1 MRPSYRPESPPQPQ
15 PYRTQVLDHLS
26 LVAGMF
32 EELGITEVIDQ
43 APKQDPEMRIV
54 TAGHAVKA
62 MVLNGLG
69 FINQQ
74 LYLVPHFF
82 QNKPISRLIAPG
94 IQASHLNDDTL
105 GRALDT
111 LYDFGVTALDCLIA
125 ATAATRLGLTPK
137 FRHLD
142 TTSFHVD
149 GRYNSAQPPDEQVV
163 HITQGYSRDHRPDLN
178 QVMLEL
184 VVEHQAGIPV
194 LMQPLSGN
202 SHDGKAFGQVV
213 SDHIAQLHPT
223 APPSYLVADSA
234 LYSAE
239 NLQKLAEPSLK
250 WITRV
255 PATLHEAQAVLA
267 QADPQTMAPLTEG
280 YRYHVVPSSYG
291 GVAQRWVLIYSEPR
305 QPQAQRT
312 VDKQWLKQS
321 DREVKAFQTLC
332 RTAFACEADAQQAL
346 AHFAHDLQATFLHDS
361 TICPTPQYKKRG
373 RPGPGTQPDQIV
385 SHIVGALASRI
396 AARQALV
403 DQHSCFILA
412 TNELDEVQLPALEVL
427 AGYKGQAYAEQG
439 VRFLKDPQ
447 FLASSLYLKKPER
460 IMALLM
466 VMTVC
471 LLVYAALEYRIR
483 QALRAQQETFPEQ
496 KGRRVQNPTARWV
509 FHYFVGIHVLYV
521 PQQGPIVI
529 NLAEEH
535 QHLLQL
541 LGKRYTWFAQFI
553 AVCSS
558 SILAEALCRSS
569 PFSGQSREKR

>member
-1 MRPSYRPESPPQPQ
+1 MRHSYRPHIPPKPQ
-15 PYRTQVLDHLS
+15 PYRTQILDHLG

-43 APKQDPEMRIV
+43 ATKQDPEMRIV

-111 LYDFGVTALDCLIA
+111 LYDAGLTTLYSLIA
-125 ATAATRLGLTPK
+125 ATAATRLGLTPT

-149 GRYNSAQPPDEQVV
+149 GRYNSAEAPDEQIV

-194 LMQPLSGN
+194 LMKPLSGN
-202 SHDGKAFGQVV
+202 SSDGKAFGQVV
-213 SDHIAQLHPT
+213 SDHIAQLQPT
-223 APPSYLVADSA
+223 SSPTYLVADSA
-234 LYSAE
+234 LYSVE
-239 NLQKLAEPSLK
+239 NLQKLAETSLK

-255 PATLHEAQAVLA
+255 PATLTEARTVLA
-267 QADPQTMAPLTEG
+267 QAQPATMASLRAG
-280 YRYHVVPSSYG
+280 YRYAVLRSSYG
-291 GVAQRWVLIYSEPR
+291 GVTQRWILIYSEQR

-312 VDKQWLKQS
+312 VDTQWRKQS
-321 DREVKAFQTLC
+321 DQEVKAFKTLC

-346 AHFAHDLQATFLHDS
+346 TRFVAGLQTTFLHDS
-361 TICPTPQYKKRG
+361 TVCPTPHYGKRG
-373 RPGPGTQPDQIV
+373 RPGPGTQPAQLV
-385 SHIVGALASRI
+385 YHIAGALASRLTDRR
-396 AARQALV
+396 ARV
-403 DQHSCFILA
+403 DQQSCFILA
-412 TNELDEVQLPALEVL
+412 TNELDEEQLSAQAVL
-427 AGYKGQAYAEQG
+427 DGYKGQARAERG
-439 VRFLKDPQ
+439 FRFLKGPQ

-460 IMALLM
+460 VMALLM

-483 QALRAQQETFPEQ
+483 NALKDYGATFPDQ
-496 KGRRVQNPTARWV
+496 KGKRIQNPTARWV
-509 FHYFVGIHVLYV
+509 FHYFVGIHVLYI
-521 PQQGPIVI
+521 PGQGLMIL
-529 NLAEEH
+529 NLTDEH
-535 QHLLQL
+535 QYLLQL
-541 LGKRYTWFAQFI
+541 LGKRYAWFY
-553 AVCSS
+553 
-558 SILAEALCRSS
+558 R
-569 PFSGQSREKR
+569 